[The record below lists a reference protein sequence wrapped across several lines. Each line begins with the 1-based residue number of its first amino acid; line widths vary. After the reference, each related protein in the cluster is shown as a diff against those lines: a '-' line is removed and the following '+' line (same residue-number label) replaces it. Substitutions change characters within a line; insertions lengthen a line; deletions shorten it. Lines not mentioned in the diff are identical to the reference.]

1 MKIALVAPPLL
12 PVPPLRYGGIERIV
26 GVLAEG
32 LRARGHE
39 VTLFAPGDSRVSCDL
54 VATVT
59 AGLWNDGFH
68 HDPRPYYRRTTE
80 MVLEAATRFDVVHGH
95 LDQHGFDLAELSP
108 VAIVSTVHG
117 RTDIDPIAGCI
128 VRHPDTPLVA
138 ISNSQRA
145 FAPVGN
151 WVATVHHGLPFEG
164 VTAGTGDG
172 GYLCFVGRLSADKGV
187 AEAVAL
193 ARRAGRLLKIA
204 AKAIDPGERKIY
216 DTIVAPAEREGVVEF
231 MGELD
236 ESERDEL
243 FGSALATIMLSRWPE
258 PFGLVAIE
266 SLATGTPVIAARSGA
281 LPEIVIDGSDGFVV
295 DNIDAGAAAVEL
307 VARLD
312 RARIRASAL
321 ERFSAARMIDSYVAV
336 YESVVRDRITGISKE
351 ADVT

>member
-32 LRARGHE
+32 LHARGHD
-39 VTLFAPGDSRVSCDL
+39 VTLFAPGDSQVSCDL

-68 HDPRPYYRRTTE
+68 PDPRRFYKRTTE
-80 MVLEAATRFDVVHGH
+80 MVLEAATEFDIVHGH
-95 LDQHGFDLAELSP
+95 LDAYGFELSDRCP
-108 VAIVSTVHG
+108 VPSVSTIHG

-128 VRHPDTPLVA
+128 EGQPNTPLVA

-145 FAPVGN
+145 FAPAGN
-151 WVATVHHGLPFEG
+151 WVATVYHGLPFDG
-164 VTAGTGDG
+164 VTAGAGDG

-187 AEAVAL
+187 AEAVEL
-193 ARRAGRLLKIA
+193 ARRVGRRLKIA
-204 AKAIDPGERKIY
+204 AKAIAPNEREIY
-216 DTIVAPAEREGVVEF
+216 ETVVAPAEREGVVEY

-236 ESERDEL
+236 ERERDEL
-243 FGSALATIMLSRWPE
+243 FGAAFATVMLSRWPE

-266 SLATGTPVIAARSGA
+266 SLAAGTPVIAARSGA
-281 LPEIVIDGSDGFVV
+281 LPEIVIDGKDGYVV
-295 DNIDAGAAAVEL
+295 DDIAAGAAAIDL
-307 VARLD
+307 VPGLD

-321 ERFSAARMIDSYVAV
+321 ERFSAARMVDNYVAV
-336 YESVVRDRITGISKE
+336 YERLVSSRSQRAPKR
-351 ADVT
+351 AM